1 MSYNIEIK
9 PSAQKAL
16 AKIPQPQR
24 GRIVK
29 RIDRLAAE
37 PRPKDS
43 KKLSTED
50 SLYRVR
56 VGDYRIIYQVEDDVL
71 LVLVVRIGSRGD
83 VYRGLQ

>member
-24 GRIVK
+24 GRIAK
-29 RIDRLAAE
+29 RIDRLATE

-71 LVLVVRIGSRGD
+71 LVLVVGIGSRGD
-83 VYRGLQ
+83 VYRGLK